1 MCFNVDQG
9 LIVSGLVLLAILA
22 LLFLARVWIACGDYL
37 LRRRMT
43 LRQYVGGGYARFE
56 ARFAERLVGPL

>member
-9 LIVSGLVLLAILA
+9 LIVAGLVLLAILA

-43 LRQYVGGGYARFE
+43 SRQYVVGSSGRFQE
-56 ARFAERLVGPL
+56 RLAERLVGSL